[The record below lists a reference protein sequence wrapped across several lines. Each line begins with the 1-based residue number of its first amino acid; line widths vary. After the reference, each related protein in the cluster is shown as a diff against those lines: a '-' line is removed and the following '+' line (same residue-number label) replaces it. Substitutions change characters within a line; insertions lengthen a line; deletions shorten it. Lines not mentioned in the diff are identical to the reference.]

1 MAASTPGAGSDFSVA
16 RMSSSGDEWSVC
28 SAPSTDS
35 SHSLHSPDARFAF
48 RTPHG
53 MMQRAACGGL
63 LSNASD
69 RYEHLLSPG
78 QASGY
83 ACAALPSAIN
93 HAMAFPTLEPDISS
107 IREAAEAAILYGI
120 MQAESVEAA
129 TDSARLHT
137 AWTANGQAYLPCI
150 DEHDNDDD
158 DVEAEGA
165 GLYSDDDSDDDD
177 MLPGLTMTGT
187 LVWCLVLQIPS
198 ALSHL
203 IPFFSFSRPA
213 APMCSF
219 VCSPY
224 GGAGAGRLQDL
235 GCCAEN
241 ISRVVSRRPRACA
254 FQCGNPKFDQHLSCI
269 NTKYMPADSSM
280 GPGPM
285 RNYQNYN
292 RGGFPCSFRGVGNL

>member
-1 MAASTPGAGSDFSVA
+1 
-16 RMSSSGDEWSVC
+16 
-28 SAPSTDS
+28 
-35 SHSLHSPDARFAF
+35 
-48 RTPHG
+48 

-150 DEHDNDDD
+150 DEHDDDDD
-158 DVEAEGA
+158 DVG
-165 GLYSDDDSDDDD
+165 
-177 MLPGLTMTGT
+177 
-187 LVWCLVLQIPS
+187 
-198 ALSHL
+198 
-203 IPFFSFSRPA
+203 SR
-213 APMCSF
+213 
-219 VCSPY
+219 
-224 GGAGAGRLQDL
+224 
-235 GCCAEN
+235 
-241 ISRVVSRRPRACA
+241 
-254 FQCGNPKFDQHLSCI
+254 
-269 NTKYMPADSSM
+269 T
-280 GPGPM
+280 
-285 RNYQNYN
+285 
-292 RGGFPCSFRGVGNL
+292 